1 MSLYAFRGEL
11 FSNTAGRAP
20 QLSPEWVGPAASM
33 LESAHHRKAK
43 KAGHQG
49 QPDKCVFFDPYI
61 NSAYFKTTSSQLG
74 CLGGHSGMGPP
85 VRLFGAA
92 AYANVPTKPTNSSN
106 ARSERFIDFLLRV
119 NRGSLG
125 NGYSAVVELDQV
137 LRATGCDV
145 DHSHKIINCAVSPAL
160 RGCGICRSAACVAI
174 ALVASMSLSR
184 STWISLCTQENGSS
198 PVPLRI
204 G

>member
-1 MSLYAFRGEL
+1 
-11 FSNTAGRAP
+11 
-20 QLSPEWVGPAASM
+20 M

-125 NGYSAVVELDQV
+125 NGYSAVLELDQF

-145 DHSHKIINCAVSPAL
+145 DHSHKIINALFPGAPRLRDLQISGVRCHSPSGEYVFVAVGLDFIVHA
-160 RGCGICRSAACVAI
+160 RK
-174 ALVASMSLSR
+174 
-184 STWISLCTQENGSS
+184 WK
-198 PVPLRI
+198 
-204 G
+204 